1 MKHENLWVIFA
12 AASASLAIIGGAA
25 TAALAQPPSTTTV
38 VGARDPDA
46 VNSTRV
52 SYRDLNLAAASDKR
66 ILQRRVGGAAR
77 KVCTREDVA
86 AINDLGF
93 VPCVS
98 DAWKG
103 ARPQIAM
110 AVRRAQQIAVTGTSS
125 IPMVAIAIV
134 AR

>member
-1 MKHENLWVIFA
+1 MKHENFWVVFA
-12 AASASLAIIGGAA
+12 AASVSAAVIGGAA
-25 TAALAQPPSTTTV
+25 TAALSQPPSTTTV
-38 VGARDPDA
+38 VGTRDLDVVKTA
-46 VNSTRV
+46 RV
-52 SYRDLNLAAASDKR
+52 SYRDLNLAAARDER
-66 ILQRRVGGAAR
+66 ILKRRVGGAAR
-77 KVCTREDVA
+77 EVCTREDLA

-110 AVRRAQQIAVTGTSS
+110 AVRRAQEIAATGTSS
-125 IPMVAIAIV
+125 IPMVAIAIA